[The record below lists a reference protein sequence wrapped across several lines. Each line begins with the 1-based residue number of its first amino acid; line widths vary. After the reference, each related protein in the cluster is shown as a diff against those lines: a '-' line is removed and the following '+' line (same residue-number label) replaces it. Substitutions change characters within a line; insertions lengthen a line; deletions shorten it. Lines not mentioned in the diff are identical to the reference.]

1 MKTNIKGKYALS
13 TPGICKMPQFVPEI
27 QHSLLVMND
36 NHFLREGAVDE
47 NETRQMGETESEL
60 GRRVI

>member
-1 MKTNIKGKYALS
+1 
-13 TPGICKMPQFVPEI
+13 MPQFVPEM
-27 QHSLLVMND
+27 HYSSLVIND